1 MIGKRIYIYLY
12 IINNIFV
19 GMICTYIPLCFE
31 IIIVSNSLMSL
42 IYLFYYIYCTMLDSG
57 YYYYHHVLSYT
68 MIYAFIF
75 MRVCTLSSEST
86 SITFVYWP
94 FSNRVPAKRYS
105 TRENTLL
112 VRSFDAA
119 GRRAWLTMHVLPPRL
134 SEYLSTQGGATDLC
148 LYK

>member
-1 MIGKRIYIYLY
+1 
-12 IINNIFV
+12 
-19 GMICTYIPLCFE
+19 MICTYIPLCFE
-31 IIIVSNSLMSL
+31 IVVSNSLMSL
-42 IYLFYYIYCTMLDSG
+42 IYLFYYIIYCTMLDSR
-57 YYYYHHVLSYT
+57 YYYYHVLSYT
-68 MIYAFIF
+68 MIYAFICIRV
-75 MRVCTLSSEST
+75 RVCTLSSEST

-119 GRRAWLTMHVLPPRL
+119 GRRARLTMHVLPPRL
-134 SEYLSTQGGATDLC
+134 SEYLSTHGGASDLC